1 MRNSFVTFALTTTLF
16 ISTNI
21 QATEEAKHIP
31 GLFLG
36 ATHIESETEF
46 TFGFE
51 YEYKLDRNWGVGAVY
66 ERTNGAH
73 HNDGVAVALAA
84 IYYHPTK
91 NIRLGAGIGQEKI
104 GGAHPHKE
112 DLYRVSAAYDFHLQ
126 GFGIAPTIAV
136 DFVDGEEATV
146 FGIAITKPF

>member
-1 MRNSFVTFALTTTLF
+1 MRNSLITFALATALLV
-16 ISTNI
+16 STNVH
-21 QATEEAKHIP
+21 AAEGVKHIP
-31 GLFLG
+31 GIFLG
-36 ATHIESETEF
+36 ATHVESETEF

-51 YEYKLDRNWGVGAVY
+51 YEYKLDNNWGIGAVY
-66 ERTNGAH
+66 ERSNDAH

-91 NIRLGAGIGQEKI
+91 SIRLGAGIGQERI
-104 GGAHPHKE
+104 GGGHPHKE

-136 DFVDGEEATV
+136 DFVDDEEALV